1 MKMIKQMSKFEWILR
16 CQRQFAKRTNDYSYD
31 WSMNAEICYDEMR
44 EGWYENDPEGC
55 ADEEISNWD

>member
-1 MKMIKQMSKFEWILR
+1 MSKFEWILR

-44 EGWYENDPEGC
+44 EGWHENDPEGC